1 MVVRKRVPLSA
12 APPALLRGALLLGA
26 VLLGLVS
33 AGAATAQVP
42 DPPTSRSASDAPA
55 DRTAEAAY
63 QFAIA
68 KMLAESGSLSAAR
81 EAFAEAARLAPDDP
95 YVRTEHGELLR
106 RMAARSRPGSD
117 RAALLEAAVAEAEAA
132 AALAPD
138 NPEVLRSLAQV
149 HLSLADARPGSL
161 EAAVAALEKVR
172 GIAPW
177 DLQSMIPLGQI
188 YMQSGRPEG
197 AAGVFAEAAD
207 HTPDSRIVYSMLA
220 DALRA
225 AGRDA
230 DAAAAL
236 ERLLVLDPGS
246 LDARVSL
253 ARLLAQVGDPAR
265 AVEVLRAAPADVRQS
280 SEVSGELAW
289 QLYRMGDLDAAL
301 TAAQTS
307 LEADPANR
315 WLRLVHA
322 LVLGGLG
329 ETGEALEGI
338 AELRGDDPDN
348 LELVRAA
355 AGLLE
360 RDGRPEEAE
369 RLYRDLLGRLA
380 GKEGRRPMADRT
392 RLLIAG
398 IEARRGDVEAAIG
411 TLAPVLDTSDS
422 ELRLDATIAY
432 ADLLHEAG
440 RDAEALAAVR
450 GGDAPE
456 LAVKEL
462 DLLLAAGDEGKA
474 RKLARRLNQEA
485 TPQIRLH
492 AAQAAQRREAY
503 ELSLPLLETVIE
515 SAADDINAL
524 FLYGAGLERTGRH
537 DDAVVTF
544 EKLLASE
551 PDFAPALNYLGY
563 MWAER
568 GQNLARA
575 LELVQRAVALDP
587 DNGAYV
593 DSLGWAYYRM
603 GNFVEARE
611 KLERAVELVPEDP
624 VIFDH
629 LGDVYAALGDT
640 RKAAE
645 LYRRALTMA
654 DGGDLDPV
662 TVRRK
667 LDELDTD

>member
-1 MVVRKRVPLSA
+1 MNDRSPRLTILLVLLVA
-12 APPALLRGALLLGA
+12 ALLGPLP
-26 VLLGLVS
+26 
-33 AGAATAQVP
+33 AATAAAQAIETP
-42 DPPTSRSASDAPA
+42 AGEPASTAPA
-55 DRTAEAAY
+55 GATAEAAY
-63 QFAIA
+63 QFALA
-68 KMLAESGSLSAAR
+68 KILAETGSLAAAR

-106 RMAARSRPGSD
+106 RMAARSRPGPE
-117 RAALLEAAVAEAEAA
+117 RAALLDEAVREAEAA
-132 AALAPD
+132 AALDQD

-149 HLSLADARPGSL
+149 HLSLADSRPGSL

-172 GIAPW
+172 KIAPW

-188 YMQSGRPEG
+188 YVQGGQPG
-197 AAGVFAEAAD
+197 QAAEVFAEAAD

-225 AGRDA
+225 AGRDQE
-230 DAAAAL
+230 AAAAL
-236 ERLLVLDPGS
+236 ERLLILDPGS

-253 ARLLAQVGDPAR
+253 ARLRAQLGDPAR
-265 AVEVLRAAPADVRQS
+265 AVQILRAAPGGVRETA
-280 SEVSGELAW
+280 EVTGELAW

-301 TAAQTS
+301 TAAEAS
-307 LEADPANR
+307 LAADPANR

-329 ETGEALEGI
+329 RTGEALEGI
-338 AELRGDDPDN
+338 TELRGDDPEN

-369 RLYRDLLGRLA
+369 RLYRDLLVRL
-380 GKEGRRPMADRT
+380 EGDEARKPVADRT

-398 IEARRGDVEAAIG
+398 IEARRGDVEKAIA
-411 TLAPVLDTSDS
+411 TLAPVLETSDA

-440 RDAEALAAVR
+440 RTDEALAAVR
-450 GGDAPE
+450 AGGAPE
-456 LAVKEL
+456 LVVKEL
-462 DLLLAAGDEGKA
+462 DLLLAAGEEAKA
-474 RKLARRLNQEA
+474 RKLARRLNQEG
-485 TPQIRLH
+485 PPEIRLP

-503 ELSLPLLETVIE
+503 ELSIPLLETVLAA
-515 SAADDINAL
+515 SADDLNAR

-537 DDAVVTF
+537 AEAVSAF
-544 EKLLASE
+544 EKLLAAE
-551 PDFAPALNYLGY
+551 PEFAPALNYLGY

-568 GQNLARA
+568 GENLPRA

-593 DSLGWAYYRM
+593 DSLGWAHYRL
-603 GNFVEARE
+603 GDYQLARE
-611 KLERAVELVPEDP
+611 YLERAADLIPDDP
-624 VIFDH
+624 TIWEH
-629 LGDVYAALGDT
+629 LGDVYAALGET
-640 RKAAE
+640 EKARE
-645 LYRRALTMA
+645 HYQRALA
-654 DGGDLDPV
+654 AGEVED
-662 TVRRK
+662 TVELRRK
-667 LDELDTD
+667 LDGLPVRQ